1 MLRMG
6 NFMQVLL
13 QTNAADLQP
22 VELMGHCASNP
33 QAAVLLGVHRASDY
47 KGGTYEV
54 HSVYI
59 GFLRNK
65 TVGRKHSQYYEW
77 FMGDAGCTFPPR
89 VEAEAHAAK
98 LIA

>member
-1 MLRMG
+1 
-6 NFMQVLL
+6 
-13 QTNAADLQP
+13 
-22 VELMGHCASNP
+22 
-33 QAAVLLGVHRASDY
+33 
-47 KGGTYEV
+47 V

-77 FMGDAGCTFPPR
+77 FMGDAGCTFPTR